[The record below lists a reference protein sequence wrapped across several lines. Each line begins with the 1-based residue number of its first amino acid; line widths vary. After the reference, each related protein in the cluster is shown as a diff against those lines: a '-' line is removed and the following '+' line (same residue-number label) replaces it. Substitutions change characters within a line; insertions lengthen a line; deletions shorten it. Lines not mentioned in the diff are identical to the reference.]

1 MPPIND
7 TRRGAGNGYRLEGKK
22 HQPNCSAWWLHQ
34 DSNRLTAKGG
44 FPGGSVVK
52 YPPANPGSTGDTK
65 SRTRLKQLSTHTS
78 ARASWRESGE
88 TETGLSIRWY
98 QGVMGAGYSII
109 VT

>member
-44 FPGGSVVK
+44 FPTKVFVPRRISQVPAQFHMKFRFGSGGE
-52 YPPANPGSTGDTK
+52 PEEDWGNDAP
-65 SRTRLKQLSTHTS
+65 
-78 ARASWRESGE
+78 
-88 TETGLSIRWY
+88 
-98 QGVMGAGYSII
+98 
-109 VT
+109 